1 MASLSDEAGEIVLA
15 MRFINRTQYFSPEEP
30 GEGGVVAYFSM
41 EIAVVPEFPTYS
53 GGLGV
58 LAGDTLRAAADM
70 GLPVAAV
77 TLAHRKG
84 YLRQHLD
91 PNTGLQTEE
100 PQPWYPEN
108 VLAAEDPVVTVT
120 LEGRPVAIRGWR
132 YDLEG
137 VTGHRIP
144 IYFLDTDL
152 EQNDAR
158 DRTITDSLYGGDA
171 DYRLRQEAVLGIGGA
186 RLLRALEYEPSV
198 YHMNEGHAALL
209 TIPVLEQE
217 LHGAGLQTATE
228 RNVEAVRRRCVF
240 TTHTPV
246 PAGHDRFSGEQAYRI
261 LGAERAGMLE
271 RFGCFHD
278 GLLNMTYVA
287 LRFSRFVNGV
297 AMQHGKVSRQMFPEY
312 TIDAITNGVHAGTW
326 TAPSV
331 QAIFDKHLPRWRQ
344 DNVTLRYAIDIP
356 ENEIVEAHAASKQV
370 LIDTVKAASG
380 VEMKPEVFTLG
391 FARRAAT
398 YKRADLLFTDPERLV
413 KTAEKFGGLQIIY
426 AGKAHPADEPGK
438 AKIRRVIELARD
450 LRGTPL
456 QVVYLENYEWKLGA
470 VLTGG
475 VDLWLNTPR
484 RPYEASGTSGMKA
497 ALNGVPSLSILDGW
511 WIEGWIEGV
520 TGWAID
526 DYDEE
531 AGEAKSMYEHL
542 EKLILPLYYRD
553 PGQWRRIMRSTIALN
568 GSFFNTQR
576 MLEQYVINAYFP
588 EKRVENPAESPQP
601 DLENSVAR

>member
-1 MASLSDEAGEIVLA
+1 
-15 MRFINRTQYFSPEEP
+15 MRFINRTQFFSPEEATER
-30 GEGGVVAYFSM
+30 GIVAYFSM
-41 EIAVVPEFPTYS
+41 EIAVIPAIPSYS

-70 GLPVAAV
+70 GLPLAAV

-84 YLRQHLD
+84 YFRQHLD
-91 PNTGLQTEE
+91 ANGIQTEE
-100 PQPWYPEN
+100 SQPWSPESML
-108 VLAAEDPVVTVT
+108 VAEEPIVTIT
-120 LEGRPVAIRGWR
+120 IEGRPVALRAWR
-132 YDLEG
+132 YEMEG
-137 VTGHRIP
+137 VAGHRIP
-144 IYFLDTDL
+144 IYFLDTNL
-152 EQNDAR
+152 EQNDPA
-158 DRTITDSLYGGDA
+158 DRGLTDYLYGGDTN
-171 DYRLRQEAVLGIGGA
+171 YRLRQEVLLGIGGA
-186 RLLRALEYEPSV
+186 RMLRALEYDPAV

-209 TIPVLEQE
+209 TIPVLEQV
-217 LHGAGLQTATE
+217 LHGAGLQSATE
-228 RNVEAVRRRCVF
+228 RNVEAVRKRCVF

-261 LGAERAGMLE
+261 LGSERASLLE

-278 GLLNMTYVA
+278 GLLNLTYVA

-326 TAPSV
+326 TSPAV
-331 QAIFDKHLPRWRQ
+331 CAVFDKHLPRWRQ

-356 ENEIVEAHAASKQV
+356 ENEIVEAHSASKQA
-370 LIDTVKAASG
+370 LLAEVKAASG
-380 VEMKPEVFTLG
+380 VELRPDIFTLG

-398 YKRADLLFTDPERLV
+398 YKRADLLFTDPERLIRL
-413 KTAEKFGGLQIIY
+413 AEKHGGMQILY

-438 AKIRRVIELARD
+438 AKIRRVIELSKELSASA
-450 LRGTPL
+450 L
-456 QVVYLENYEWKLGA
+456 QIVYLENYEWKLGA
-470 VLTGG
+470 LMTGG

-520 TGWAID
+520 TGWAIED
-526 DYDEE
+526 FDEE
-531 AGEAKSMYEHL
+531 SREANSLYEHL
-542 EKLILPLYYRD
+542 EQTILPLYYID
-553 PGQWRRIMRSTIALN
+553 SAQWRRIMRSTIALN

-588 EKRVENPAESPQP
+588 EKRVEKSPDRSAP
-601 DLENSVAR
+601 EIVHTVAQ